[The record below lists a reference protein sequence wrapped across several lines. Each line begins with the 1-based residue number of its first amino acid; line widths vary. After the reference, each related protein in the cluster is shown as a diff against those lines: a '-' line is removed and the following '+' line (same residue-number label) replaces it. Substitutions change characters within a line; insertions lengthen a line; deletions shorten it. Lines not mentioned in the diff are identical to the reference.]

1 MIKLERA
8 IVIKF
13 KSNVDVK
20 WLPAGVE
27 LEKMYSVVAIKTII
41 RKDKNDKTI
50 EDLLFGIIN
59 SADDLVFIAS
69 FNCSVFSESSDR
81 RVI

>member
-1 MIKLERA
+1 MIKLEKP
-8 IVIKF
+8 VVVKF
-13 KSNVDVK
+13 KNNVDIK

-41 RKDKNDKTI
+41 RKDRSDKPI

-69 FNCSVFSESSDR
+69 FNCNVFSESLDR
-81 RVI
+81 KVV